1 MSIFVLVHGAWGGG
15 WQWRATANH
24 LRDCGHEVY
33 APTLAGMGDR
43 SRLGSKEIGLTTHID
58 DVSNLLWFE
67 DLHDV
72 VLVGWSY
79 GAWVVEGVAD
89 VMPERLRIVVNLDGG
104 PVAEGRSLSDGIE
117 ADDPI
122 RAWLKRGEAVPP
134 PTEAELA
141 DALED
146 TVVRHWAAERERS
159 QPDRAFSEAYP
170 DRGGRRTSVAHVYL
184 ACMDQEIDAEG
195 DAHLARLRNEGGWE
209 VVEIQLN
216 HLGVLYEPKVVAD
229 ALHAIAS

>member
-1 MSIFVLVHGAWGGG
+1 
-15 WQWRATANH
+15 
-24 LRDCGHEVY
+24 
-33 APTLAGMGDR
+33 MGDR
-43 SRLGSKEIGLTTHID
+43 SRLGSKGIGLTTHID

-89 VMPERLRIVVNLDGG
+89 VMPERLRMVVNHDGG
-104 PVAEGRSLSDGIE
+104 PVAEGQSISNEIE

-122 RAWLKRGEAVPP
+122 RAWLQRDEPVPP

-146 TVVRHWAAERERS
+146 VVVRRFVAERERS
-159 QPDRAFSEAYP
+159 QPARGFSEAYP
-170 DRGGRRTSVAHVYL
+170 ERGGRRASVPHVYL
-184 ACMDQEIDAEG
+184 ACMDQAIDTEG
-195 DAHLARLRNEGGWE
+195 EAHLARLRNDDRWE
-209 VVEIQLN
+209 VAEVQLN
-216 HLGVLYEPKVVAD
+216 HLGVLYAPKVVAD
-229 ALHAIAS
+229 ALHAIAT